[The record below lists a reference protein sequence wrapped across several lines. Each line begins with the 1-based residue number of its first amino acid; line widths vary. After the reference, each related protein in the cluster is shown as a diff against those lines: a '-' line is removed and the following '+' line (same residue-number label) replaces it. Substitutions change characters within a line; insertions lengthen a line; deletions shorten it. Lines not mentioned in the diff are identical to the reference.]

1 MWKHPWEISV
11 LRLDNQP
18 IQKEAGDMSDG
29 HAKVPARNSD
39 CCKIFR
45 MTENKG

>member
-11 LRLDNQP
+11 LRLDNKP

-29 HAKVPARNSD
+29 HAEVPAPNSD
-39 CCKIFR
+39 CC
-45 MTENKG
+45 